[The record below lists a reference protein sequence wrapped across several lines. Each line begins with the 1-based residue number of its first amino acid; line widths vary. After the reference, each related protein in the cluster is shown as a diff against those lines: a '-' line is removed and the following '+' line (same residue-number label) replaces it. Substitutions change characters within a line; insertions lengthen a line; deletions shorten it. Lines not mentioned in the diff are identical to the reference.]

1 MSQKTSSD
9 PQLATHLKSKAG
21 LARIFSAAKYAM
33 RGLAAAWKYEHAFRQ
48 ELFSLLVLL
57 PLAVLLP
64 VSVLERL
71 ILICLLTLIIIV
83 ELINSAIEAI
93 VDKTSPEMHELAGR
107 SKDLASAAVFV
118 VICLNLLAWI
128 IIAGPLIWSMLPVG
142 KNRF

>member
-9 PQLATHLKSKAG
+9 SQLAAPLKSKAG
-21 LARIFSAAKYAM
+21 LARIFRAAKYAM
-33 RGLAAAWKYEHAFRQ
+33 RGLAAAWKYEYAFRQ
-48 ELFSLLVLL
+48 ELFLVLVLL

-64 VSVLERL
+64 VSILERL

-93 VDKTSPEMHELAGR
+93 VDKASPEMNELAGR

-128 IIAGPLIWSMLPVG
+128 VIAGPLVWSIFPVG